1 MINNFEQIKA
11 LLKFED
17 ENEFYFLQI
26 IQRKKDHKES
36 NFKLGISNNNRLI
49 KAYYIFSIEQLDKY
63 KLEIITLCT
72 EFNARAGICLNR
84 RNAKMLSFEMMK
96 LLAENIGNGY
106 FNQLGGLWNTVCGQH
121 YKDKDK
127 TWIIDVDD
135 KEFNFNEAE
144 ILINEC
150 QPIGNKV
157 ITKIPT
163 KNGYHVI
170 TKPFD
175 LRNFSTVYPELNI
188 HKNNPTI
195 LYIP

>member
-1 MINNFEQIKA
+1 
-11 LLKFED
+11 
-17 ENEFYFLQI
+17 
-26 IQRKKDHKES
+26 
-36 NFKLGISNNNRLI
+36 
-49 KAYYIFSIEQLDKY
+49 
-63 KLEIITLCT
+63 
-72 EFNARAGICLNR
+72 
-84 RNAKMLSFEMMK
+84 MLSFEMMK

-106 FNQLGGLWNTVCGQH
+106 FNQLGGLWNTVCGQQ
-121 YKDKDK
+121 YRDKDK

-150 QPIGNKV
+150 QPIGNKI

-175 LRNFSTVYPELNI
+175 LRNFNTVYSELDI